1 MGRYKDEAA
10 YTEHFKKDYYV
21 QVGND
26 IRTEGLLSKPLNYM
40 KLDPLGYG
48 FQRS

>member
-10 YTEHFKKDYYV
+10 YAEHFKKDYYV

-26 IRTEGLLSKPLNYM
+26 IRTEELMSKPMNYM
-40 KLDPLGYG
+40 KLEPLGYG
-48 FQRS
+48 FERP